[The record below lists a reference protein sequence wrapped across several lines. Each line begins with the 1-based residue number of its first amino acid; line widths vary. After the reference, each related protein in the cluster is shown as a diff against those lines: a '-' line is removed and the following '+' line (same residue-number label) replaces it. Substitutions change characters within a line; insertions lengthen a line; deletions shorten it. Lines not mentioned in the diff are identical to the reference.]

1 MFPTVTLQYSHLSPA
16 VSLYLKL
23 NKCPTVWF
31 LGTDC
36 FGPRGCTAWLEND
49 EATVNQ
55 RAVQTQSAVLCR
67 GAAQISSPITD
78 TITSDCSSHVC
89 WSVSRRFLSPSPE
102 PHLCPH
108 DSERWDA
115 FKVVSCFFFFCV
127 FSFSVILFSLFFS
140 PLLQVLFYCYYQMFL
155 FFPHLFI
162 IFFLS
167 SRWQR
172 RCFYRPAI
180 KAATATAES
189 EKDSAPMLF
198 PVIYSYSPQKHTGF
212 KPLNIQISRRPLC
225 LSLLHSKILINCFVC
240 GSSYYRPPY
249 RLRRPRSLNKQEKV
263 FRKCSQCGLFF
274 CSAGGD

>member
-1 MFPTVTLQYSHLSPA
+1 MISGNRLFRA
-16 VSLYLKL
+16 
-23 NKCPTVWF
+23 
-31 LGTDC
+31 
-36 FGPRGCTAWLEND
+36 AWLHSL
-49 EATVNQ
+49 A
-55 RAVQTQSAVLCR
+55 RKRRGYSQSAGR
-67 GAAQISSPITD
+67 SNTISRVVPRSRTD
-78 TITSDCSSHVC
+78 
-89 WSVSRRFLSPSPE
+89 FLSNYRHNHIWLLITCVLVSFQKVPE
-102 PHLCPH
+102 PVAGASSLPPWLR
-108 DSERWDA
+108 EMRRIQ
-115 FKVVSCFFFFCV
+115 SCELFFFLCV

-180 KAATATAES
+180 KAATAES

-198 PVIYSYSPQKHTGF
+198 PVIYSYYPQKHTGF